1 MAHIVPYRMFTEPAR
16 FLLAFGVSGS
26 LHAAFLYGL
35 PFDLA
40 PAPPLLPVP
49 AALQVQI
56 TQAPGRPHAP
66 PASAPPVSASL
77 ASSIRSEVR
86 TPALA
91 KVRAVRRPVETSQ
104 VETSETETS
113 QAAPPMPLPATP
125 VASTASQSAEMPLA
139 GADSSRAESS
149 PAPLA
154 LSSAENSVATFPA
167 PRHPPAPT
175 RPDPGTPD
183 APLDAPIPSFAPPP
197 EYPEEAR
204 WEKRVGRALLAFQLR
219 PDGSARQIKLL
230 ASSGHTDLDSAAV
243 ESLKLWRFNQSG
255 GAPTAAWY
263 KYAFRFEVR

>member
-1 MAHIVPYRMFTEPAR
+1 MFTEPAR

-40 PAPPLLPVP
+40 PVPPLLPVP

-56 TQAPGRPHAP
+56 TQAPGRPPAP
-66 PASAPPVSASL
+66 PAPAPSVSAPL
-77 ASSIRSEVR
+77 APSIRSDVR
-86 TPALA
+86 APALA

-104 VETSETETS
+104 IEKTSETETS
-113 QAAPPMPLPATP
+113 QAAQPMSLPATP
-125 VASTASQSAEMPLA
+125 VASAASQSAEMPLA
-139 GADSSRAESS
+139 SVDSSRAESS

-154 LSSAENSVATFPA
+154 LSSAENSVVAFSA
-167 PRHPPAPT
+167 PPQPPAPT
-175 RPDPGTPD
+175 WPDPGTPD

-243 ESLKLWRFNQSG
+243 ESLKQWRFKQSG
-255 GAPTAAWY
+255 GAPPAAWY